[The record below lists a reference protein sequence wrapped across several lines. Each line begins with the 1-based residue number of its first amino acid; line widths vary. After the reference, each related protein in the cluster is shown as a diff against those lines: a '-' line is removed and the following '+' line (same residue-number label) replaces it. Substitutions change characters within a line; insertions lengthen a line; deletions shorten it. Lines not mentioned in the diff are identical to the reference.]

1 MGKLNQPRRLQMAE
15 AFAIL
20 IDKELGEEGI

>member
-1 MGKLNQPRRLQMAE
+1 MGKLNQPRRLQVAE

-20 IDKELGEEGI
+20 IDKELGEEEI